1 MSLPAPLELQGDSET
16 NYGFPEDALDL
27 YQIFSLCKEQNISL
41 LYPDNATQI
50 FTHLYNNEAN
60 PIFERFIVDICKS
73 ANTAVF
79 YITTVD
85 NGPIRNSIVKLFLPS
100 SISKVGYTKK
110 NIQKNTKFSIKTL
123 HQKGIFDVAF
133 ILEYSPVPDSA
144 FSHYCV
150 ASYDFNLPHTICMF
164 DSMMNVDAND
174 PKPSEYSSIF
184 TTILKNE
191 IIDFDYMNHTDP
203 TVVFDLYR
211 VINPDNSDAYEL
223 ELTGGSLNIP
233 NKYIDNMKSIGNKS
247 RITRYIYCSDNQ
259 NQFCY
264 MWCFLYLVIK
274 LYPKYEQKNGMPHKN
289 LPDFI
294 TFHKRIC
301 EKKMIPLTVIKTF
314 VFNTF
319 YIDYIRQIEIIRKY
333 VFDTTNDWFL
343 KYFRTFTAMSNQ
355 YPDSNTRNT
364 SVKLFEI
371 SNLNPINHTGLTYN
385 TIFDLIPNISLNS
398 MMLTDITKKEL
409 KLSSNPTLFQ
419 FVDKQLAL
427 AFSRKTS
434 IYKFIT
440 DDSNDDPKISMRVFN
455 KYANQYEDI
464 TIDDPQKLINFEN
477 FNDYVSM
484 G

>member
-1 MSLPAPLELQGDSET
+1 MSLPAPLELQADSET
-16 NYGFPEDALDL
+16 NFGFPEDALDL
-27 YQIFSLCKEQNISL
+27 YQIFSICKEKNISL
-41 LYPDNATQI
+41 LYPDNANKI
-50 FTHLYNNEAN
+50 FTNLYNNEAN
-60 PIFERFIVDICKS
+60 PIFENVIGDICKS
-73 ANTAVF
+73 TNTAVF

-85 NGPIRNSIVKLFLPS
+85 GPIRNSVVKLFLPS
-100 SISKVGYTKK
+100 SRGLTKK
-110 NIQKNTKFSIKTL
+110 NIQKNTKFSIQTL

-150 ASYDFNLPHTICMF
+150 ALYDFSLPNIICMF
-164 DSMMNVDAND
+164 DSMMNVDETD
-174 PKPSEYSSIF
+174 PEPSEYSGIF
-184 TTILKNE
+184 ASLLKND
-191 IIDFDYMNHTDP
+191 IIDFDYMNQTDP

-211 VINPDNSDAYEL
+211 DNPDNSDAYEL
-223 ELTGGSLNIP
+223 ELTGGSLDVP
-233 NKYIDNMKSIGNKS
+233 NKFIENMKTIGNKS

-264 MWCFLYLVIK
+264 MWVFLYLVLK
-274 LYPKYEQKNGMPHKN
+274 LYPKYELKNGMPSKN

-301 EKKMIPLTVIKTF
+301 EKKIIPLTVIKTF
-314 VFNTF
+314 IFNTF
-319 YIDYIRQIEIIRKY
+319 FLDYIRQIEIIRKY
-333 VFDTTNDWFL
+333 VFDDWFL
-343 KYFRTFTAMSNQ
+343 KYFRTITSMSNQ

-371 SNLNPINHTGLTYN
+371 TNLNPQIHIGLSYS
-385 TIFDLIPNISLNS
+385 TIFELIPNIVLSLDS
-398 MMLTDITKKEL
+398 ISLMDITKKEL
-409 KLSSNPTLFQ
+409 KLSNNEYLFK
-419 FVDKQLAL
+419 FVDAQLAL

-440 DDSNDDPKISMRVFN
+440 DNSNDDPKIDMTAFN

-477 FNDYVSM
+477 FDDYLTN
-484 G
+484 